1 MFQRQHPV
9 RIAAALA
16 CALALA
22 VPQAASAAGAAMV
35 TAPMKGSGAGVEVQ
49 YRVDGTPEVGRPVS
63 VLLRFDGITD
73 PAGAVVRLSAQG
85 ALSLVGGEDSR
96 SLPPAQKTTWTV
108 QVVPAAQGLGYL
120 NVFTTQGGATSAT
133 SVPVPVG
140 KQSAALPAS
149 ENLKRSAD
157 GEKILPMQVK

>member
-1 MFQRQHPV
+1 M

-16 CALALA
+16 CVLALTA
-22 VPQAASAAGAAMV
+22 AQVASAAGAAMV
-35 TAPMKGSGAGVEVQ
+35 TAPMKGSGAGVGVQ

-63 VLLRFDGITD
+63 VLLSFDGITD
-73 PAGAVVRLSAQG
+73 PAGASVRLSTQG
-85 ALSLVGGEDSR
+85 GLSLVGTESTR
-96 SLPPAQKTTWTV
+96 SLPTAQTSTWTV
-108 QVVPAAQGLGYL
+108 QVVPAADGLGYL

-140 KQSAALPAS
+140 KPSAALPAS
-149 ENLKRSAD
+149 QDLKRSAD

>member
-16 CALALA
+16 CALALIA
-22 VPQAASAAGAAMV
+22 PQAASAAGTAMV
-35 TAPMKGSGAGVEVQ
+35 TAPMKGSGAGVVVQ

-63 VLLRFDGITD
+63 VLLSFGGITD
-73 PAGAVVRLSAQG
+73 PAGAAVRLSTQG
-85 ALSLVGGEDSR
+85 GLSLVGAESTR
-96 SLPPAQKTTWTV
+96 SLPTAQTTTWTV
-108 QVVPAAQGLGYL
+108 QVVPAAEGLGYL

-140 KQSAALPAS
+140 KQAAALPAS

-157 GEKILPMQVK
+157 GEKILPMKVK